1 MIRITE
7 KKTTAV
13 LYESIFDFD
22 KVDDIKD
29 SSNKELFQSITEPS
43 RDDFGKQGD
52 LTNWLGAPTLSEFNN
67 RLQKGWN
74 EGVEKI
80 QKIATKEINP
90 MSLRRRKIKA
100 DQGNDLDIH
109 AVYRGDLSRA
119 WTKTKKQAKAGTTR
133 SVSLICNLSC
143 SHSVTSEKLFWR
155 GASVLKLADVLIQ
168 AGYNVSIYGAAGTD
182 CYSKRKLF
190 QFIEIKAEDQP
201 LDISNL
207 ASLVAMPGFKRI
219 KFHGGNVSEADR
231 LNEICPSGLGTPINN
246 YDHAISMLPISQNYF
261 TQGDINDKA
270 SAETWI
276 DQVMA
281 KIESQEVQA

>member
-7 KKTTAV
+7 NKTTAV

-67 RLQKGWN
+67 RLQKGWT

-100 DQGNDLDIH
+100 DQGNL
-109 AVYRGDLSRA
+109 R
-119 WTKTKKQAKAGTTR
+119 
-133 SVSLICNLSC
+133 
-143 SHSVTSEKLFWR
+143 
-155 GASVLKLADVLIQ
+155 
-168 AGYNVSIYGAAGTD
+168 
-182 CYSKRKLF
+182 
-190 QFIEIKAEDQP
+190 P
-201 LDISNL
+201 L
-207 ASLVAMPGFKRI
+207 P
-219 KFHGGNVSEADR
+219 
-231 LNEICPSGLGTPINN
+231 
-246 YDHAISMLPISQNYF
+246 
-261 TQGDINDKA
+261 
-270 SAETWI
+270 
-276 DQVMA
+276 
-281 KIESQEVQA
+281 